1 MAIDLS
7 LTEEQRLFRDPIR
20 RFAEQEV
27 APIAREYDEREEYP
41 VHVLRKLGEMGYL
54 GVRFPRE
61 LGGAGADTVTATIM
75 AEELGYAS
83 AGVFLGIYVHVF
95 LALNAIARFGSD
107 DQRERYLRP
116 GI

>member
-7 LTEEQRLFRDPIR
+7 LTEEQRLFRDAIR

-41 VHVLRKLGEMGYL
+41 VHILKRLGELGYL
-54 GVRFPRE
+54 GVKFPRE

-75 AEELGYAS
+75 AEELGYVS
-83 AGVFLGIYVHVF
+83 AGIFLGIYAHAF
-95 LALNAIARFGSD
+95 LALNALARFGS
-107 DQRERYLRP
+107 ERQKDTYLK
-116 GI
+116 